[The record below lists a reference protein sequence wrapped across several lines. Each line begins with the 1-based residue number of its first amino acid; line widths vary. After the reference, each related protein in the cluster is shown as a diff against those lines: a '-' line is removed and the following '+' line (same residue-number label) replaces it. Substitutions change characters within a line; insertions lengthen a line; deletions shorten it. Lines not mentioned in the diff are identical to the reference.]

1 MRIRRGGTRVNIHDS
16 ADEGDDMP
24 EDTTDVEDHPH
35 DYTGLHAFA
44 FIEHVD
50 EGTTPEAVV
59 EEVLKLGSPP
69 DGPVLFASP
78 FVGDYVA
85 FVHVRAEDLAGL
97 QDTIERDLW
106 PAGVHTTWSVESD
119 YYRQVTDAGPV
130 RRGAKRK
137 SPQVIALSKV
147 RVQRGRIGSV
157 LKALGSVTGFVG
169 ASVVSGDFDILLQT
183 GGDTFD
189 DVARSLNEVQGT
201 DGIIRT
207 STAFADGRRR
217 TTNPGSS

>member
-1 MRIRRGGTRVNIHDS
+1 MP
-16 ADEGDDMP
+16 DD
-24 EDTTDVEDHPH
+24 EDHPA

-59 EEVLKLGSPP
+59 TEVLNLGSPP

-85 FVHVRAEDLAGL
+85 FAHVRAEDLASL
-97 QDTIERDLW
+97 QDTIDRDLW
-106 PAGVHTTWSVESD
+106 PAGVHTTWAVESD
-119 YYRQVTDAGPV
+119 YFRDATDAGKKK
-130 RRGAKRK
+130 GAKRK
-137 SPQVIALSKV
+137 SPEVIALSKV

-157 LKALGSVTGFVG
+157 LKELGSVPGFVG

-189 DVARSLNEVQGT
+189 AVAASLNEVQRIE
-201 DGIIRT
+201 GITRT

-217 TTNPGSS
+217 ATKPGSS